1 MRYQPRHLRPR
12 ARTVAATSMV
22 VAGLVGGGAAL
33 MFATAPVAA
42 NPSPAATINY
52 TGDCGLGIGLFGKS
66 APDTDQPVS
75 VPAGSS
81 VVFVNKM
88 KVKATLTIGSQ
99 TYKDIAAG
107 DSKTVA
113 MDQGTVHPT
122 MKPECL
128 ASGSSGNYK
137 AATVTVTPA
146 ESSTTGGKKTSG
158 GGSSTSGSTHQPSGD
173 SSGAAKHPT
182 GDASSAQQVPG
193 HQPNGGAAPK
203 VHDPVARGAVPSSAA
218 EPGAG
223 SGTSGGGGEVSG
235 TSIAKAPGS
244 VAAHPVASVGP
255 NSATSVLALIA
266 AICLVGVGAAAVRT
280 VLSQRSR
287 GGAAHS

>member
-1 MRYQPRHLRPR
+1 
-12 ARTVAATSMV
+12 MV

-42 NPSPAATINY
+42 NPSPSATINY

-66 APDTDQPVS
+66 QPDTDQPVS

-88 KVKATLTIGSQ
+88 KVKATLTVGSQ

-128 ASGSSGNYK
+128 ASGGDGNYK
-137 AATVTVTPA
+137 AATITVTPA
-146 ESSTTGGKKTSG
+146 ESSTTGGKTTSG
-158 GGSSTSGSTHQPSGD
+158 GGSSTSGSTHRPSGD
-173 SSGAAKHPT
+173 ASGAAKHPT
-182 GDASSAQQVPG
+182 GGASSAQQVPG
-193 HQPNGGAAPK
+193 HQPNGGATPK

-235 TSIAKAPGS
+235 TSIAKAPAS
-244 VAAHPVASVGP
+244 VAAQPVASVGP

-280 VLSQRSR
+280 VLSQRRR
-287 GGAAHS
+287 GGVAHS